1 MKSVYNVGDRRCM
14 TCRKEFQIECRQ
26 CNSSYLREEELGTS
40 LNSRDRALAKMFLS
54 DARKSQVNFSILGE
68 CFGPI
73 FGQIVSIRVKAL
85 SDTNLAIKGKGLLP
99 ASLPRSRFLDV
110 MQCSP
115 NALFFGGEGRGER
128 CVTSKKRLRGRLT
141 SGCHASLKKSL
152 CLAF

>member
-1 MKSVYNVGDRRCM
+1 M
-14 TCRKEFQIECRQ
+14 TCQKEFQIDCHQ

-40 LNSRDRALAKMFLS
+40 LNSRDRALAKTFLS
-54 DARKSQVNFSILGE
+54 DARKSQVNFSILGQ

-73 FGQIVSIRVKAL
+73 FGQIVSTRVKAL
-85 SDTNLAIKGKGLLP
+85 SDTNLAKREKAYFRLV
-99 ASLPRSRFLDV
+99 SLAAVFWMS
-110 MQCSP
+110 C
-115 NALFFGGEGRGER
+115 NAPPTLFFFGGGGRGER

>member
-40 LNSRDRALAKMFLS
+40 LNTRDRALAKTFLS

-85 SDTNLAIKGKGLLP
+85 SDTNLAKRERPTSGYP
-99 ASLPRSRFLDV
+99 PSQP
-110 MQCSP
+110 
-115 NALFFGGEGRGER
+115 FF
-128 CVTSKKRLRGRLT
+128 
-141 SGCHASLKKSL
+141 GCHATLPQRSLGWGGGGRAL
-152 CLAF
+152 RDI

>member
-1 MKSVYNVGDRRCM
+1 M
-14 TCRKEFQIECRQ
+14 TCRKEFQIDCHQ

-40 LNSRDRALAKMFLS
+40 LNSRDRALAKTFLS
-54 DARKSQVNFSILGE
+54 NARKSQVNLSILGQ

-115 NALFFGGEGRGER
+115 NALFFGGGVGGER

>member
-1 MKSVYNVGDRRCM
+1 M
-14 TCRKEFQIECRQ
+14 TCRKEFQIDCHQ

-40 LNSRDRALAKMFLS
+40 LNSRDRALAKTFLS
-54 DARKSQVNFSILGE
+54 DARKSQVNFSILGQ

-115 NALFFGGEGRGER
+115 NALFLGGGEGER

>member
-1 MKSVYNVGDRRCM
+1 M
-14 TCRKEFQIECRQ
+14 TCRKEFQIDCHQ

-40 LNSRDRALAKMFLS
+40 LNSRDRALAKTFLS
-54 DARKSQVNFSILGE
+54 DARKSQVNFSILGQ

-115 NALFFGGEGRGER
+115 NALFFWGGGWGER

>member
-1 MKSVYNVGDRRCM
+1 M
-14 TCRKEFQIECRQ
+14 TCRKEFQIDCHQ

-40 LNSRDRALAKMFLS
+40 LNSRDRALAKTFLS
-54 DARKSQVNFSILGE
+54 DARKSQVNFSILGQ

-115 NALFFGGEGRGER
+115 NALFFWGGGER

>member
-1 MKSVYNVGDRRCM
+1 MKSVYNAGDRRCM
-14 TCRKEFQIECRQ
+14 TCRKEFQIDCHQ

-40 LNSRDRALAKMFLS
+40 LNSRDRALAKTFLS
-54 DARKSQVNFSILGE
+54 DARKSQVNFSILGQ

-115 NALFFGGEGRGER
+115 NALFLGGVGGER